1 MVEEVAEAL
10 TRQGHKLAV
19 AESCT
24 GGAIAAALTSLAGSS
39 AWFERGFVVYSNVSK
54 SEMLGVKDETA
65 IEHGSVSEPVVREMV
80 NGALARS
87 TATIAVAV
95 TGVAGPGGG
104 TAEKPVGTVWL
115 AWVIRDGKTRVREL
129 FFHGDRTQI
138 REQSIQAALSGII
151 SLVQLAD

>member
-1 MVEEVAEAL
+1 
-10 TRQGHKLAV
+10 
-19 AESCT
+19 
-24 GGAIAAALTSLAGSS
+24 
-39 AWFERGFVVYSNVSK
+39 
-54 SEMLGVKDETA
+54 MLGVKDETA